1 MTDSRYNSIRRIR
14 RLAAIGA
21 GAGANIVVVPLC
33 ERCAN
38 TIANRAVAQTF

>member
-21 GAGANIVVVPLC
+21 GANTVVDPLN

-38 TIANRAVAQTF
+38 TLANRAVAQTF